1 MLRRAVL
8 PYRVRRDGVLF
19 LHVEWDRV
27 GWCVPGLRR
36 GRGGSAGGLCGR
48 GGADGD
54 VYAGRGVAD
63 VFDTGCE
70 RVCRGGGGGVSKTET
85 AATSGTA
92 VQTSASGAATG
103 GTEQVGVTRVG
114 GGATGGAVTGGGSL
128 SAASS
133 VASGAWGGRGR
144 GANVIGAN
152 IIAVIA
158 VGCVLHA
165 LL

>member
-8 PYRVRRDGVLF
+8 PYSVRRDGVLF

-27 GWCVPGLRR
+27 GRRVPGLRR

-70 RVCRGGGGGVSKTET
+70 RVCRGSVGGGVGDGD
-85 AATSGTA
+85 SGDLRD
-92 VQTSASGAATG
+92 SCSDKRCFWRGNRGHGTG
-103 GTEQVGVTRVG
+103 GRH
-114 GGATGGAVTGGGSL
+114 A
-128 SAASS
+128 
-133 VASGAWGGRGR
+133 GGRGGDGR
-144 GANVIGAN
+144 RQHEWGEGEK
-152 IIAVIA
+152 
-158 VGCVLHA
+158 GE
-165 LL
+165 

>member
-8 PYRVRRDGVLF
+8 PYSVRRDGVLF

-27 GWCVPGLRR
+27 GRCVPGLRR

-63 VFDTGCE
+63 VFDTGSA
-70 RVCRGGGGGVSKTET
+70 R
-85 AATSGTA
+85 SGTA

-103 GTEQVGVTRVG
+103 GG
-114 GGATGGAVTGGGSL
+114 GGRRFRYRL
-128 SAASS
+128 
-133 VASGAWGGRGR
+133 
-144 GANVIGAN
+144 
-152 IIAVIA
+152 
-158 VGCVLHA
+158 
-165 LL
+165 